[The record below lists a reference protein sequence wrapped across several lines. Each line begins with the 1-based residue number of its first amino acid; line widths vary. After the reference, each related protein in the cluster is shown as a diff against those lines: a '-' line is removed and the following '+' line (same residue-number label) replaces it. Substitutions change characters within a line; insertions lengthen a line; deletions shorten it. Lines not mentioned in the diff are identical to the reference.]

1 MEWWL
6 WLMFAIVGVIMLWGA
21 ISPRGQWN
29 TLAAWSYRNAEANE
43 PSDAS
48 YLVTRVVNIV
58 GLLVLAGLVYAIV
71 QGPPA

>member
-6 WLMFAIVGVIMLWGA
+6 WAFLAVVGALMLWGA

-29 TLAAWSYRNAEANE
+29 TLSAWAYRNAEANE

-48 YLVTRVVNIV
+48 YMITRVVNIV
-58 GLLVLAGLVYAIV
+58 GLLVLAGLAYAIV
-71 QGPPA
+71 QGPP

>member
-6 WLMFAIVGVIMLWGA
+6 WAFLAVVGALMLWGA

-29 TLAAWSYRNAEANE
+29 TLSAWAYRNAEANE

-48 YLVTRVVNIV
+48 YMVTRIVNIV
-58 GLLVLAGLVYAIV
+58 GLMVLAGLAYAIV
-71 QGPPA
+71 QGPP

>member
-6 WLMFAIVGVIMLWGA
+6 WAFLAVVGALMLWGA

-29 TLAAWSYRNAEANE
+29 TLSAWAYRNAEANE

-48 YLVTRVVNIV
+48 YMVTRIVNIV
-58 GLLVLAGLVYAIV
+58 GLLVLAGLAYAIV
-71 QGPPA
+71 QGPP

>member
-1 MEWWL
+1 MWWL
-6 WLMFAIVGVIMLWGA
+6 WLIFAIFGAIMLWGA

-29 TLAAWSYRNAEANE
+29 TLSAWAYRNAEANE

-48 YLVTRVVNIV
+48 YMVTRIVNII
-58 GLLVLAGLVYAIV
+58 GLLVLAGLIYAIM

>member
-1 MEWWL
+1 MWWL
-6 WLMFAIVGVIMLWGA
+6 WLIFAIFGAIMLWGA

-29 TLAAWSYRNAEANE
+29 TLSAWAYRNAEANE

-48 YLVTRVVNIV
+48 YMVTRIVNIV
-58 GLLVLAGLVYAIV
+58 GLLVLAGLIYAIM